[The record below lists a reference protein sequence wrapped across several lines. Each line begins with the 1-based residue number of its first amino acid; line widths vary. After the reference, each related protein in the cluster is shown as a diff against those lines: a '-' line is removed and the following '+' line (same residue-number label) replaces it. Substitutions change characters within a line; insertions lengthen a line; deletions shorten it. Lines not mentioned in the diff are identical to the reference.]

1 MHSQP
6 SQRKSE
12 VLVTMSLSHEQLDRL
27 KERCEVVVAGWG
39 LTGNR
44 LDEDALCSMVQDVDI
59 LLVGYENISARV
71 IQSARNLKII
81 GISRSNPVNVDINA
95 ANVRGIPVLHTP
107 GRNAIAAAEYTMGLM
122 LSQARNISSSDRALR
137 NRNYLGHPKENLY
150 RDNLD
155 VDVTWDLDGD
165 TPYLHFRGF
174 ELNGHTLGLI
184 GFGNVAAKVAHL
196 AQAFGMRVIT
206 FTQTQDAERAA
217 ELGVEMVDL
226 THLLRESDFISVHCS
241 VTPETRSLLD
251 DKAFALMKSSA
262 YLINTARA
270 SIIDQAALINALI
283 NKQIRGAALDVF
295 WYEPLPDNHPLLDME
310 NVTITPHIAGS
321 TYEVP
326 ERHARM
332 LVDDVLTWLNGNR
345 PTHIFNAEALH

>member
-155 VDVTWDLDGD
+155 
-165 TPYLHFRGF
+165 
-174 ELNGHTLGLI
+174 
-184 GFGNVAAKVAHL
+184 
-196 AQAFGMRVIT
+196 
-206 FTQTQDAERAA
+206 
-217 ELGVEMVDL
+217 
-226 THLLRESDFISVHCS
+226 
-241 VTPETRSLLD
+241 
-251 DKAFALMKSSA
+251 
-262 YLINTARA
+262 
-270 SIIDQAALINALI
+270 
-283 NKQIRGAALDVF
+283 
-295 WYEPLPDNHPLLDME
+295 
-310 NVTITPHIAGS
+310 
-321 TYEVP
+321 
-326 ERHARM
+326 
-332 LVDDVLTWLNGNR
+332 
-345 PTHIFNAEALH
+345 

>member
-1 MHSQP
+1 
-6 SQRKSE
+6 
-12 VLVTMSLSHEQLDRL
+12 
-27 KERCEVVVAGWG
+27 
-39 LTGNR
+39 
-44 LDEDALCSMVQDVDI
+44 
-59 LLVGYENISARV
+59 
-71 IQSARNLKII
+71 
-81 GISRSNPVNVDINA
+81 
-95 ANVRGIPVLHTP
+95 
-107 GRNAIAAAEYTMGLM
+107 
-122 LSQARNISSSDRALR
+122 
-137 NRNYLGHPKENLY
+137 
-150 RDNLD
+150 
-155 VDVTWDLDGD
+155 
-165 TPYLHFRGF
+165 
-174 ELNGHTLGLI
+174 
-184 GFGNVAAKVAHL
+184 
-196 AQAFGMRVIT
+196 MRVIT